1 MKEIPVGEA
10 VKRRREELGLTQ
22 EQVCLGI
29 CDSCTM
35 SRLENHRQMPSHR
48 TLVAILQRL
57 GMPEDRYY
65 ALLSDREVE
74 LERMENEIVRSDV
87 RFERAAGEDRSALR
101 EEALK
106 TLAELER
113 LAGPEDRLARQLVLS
128 SQVLLGG
135 PEGRWP
141 LDQSI
146 PVLLEA
152 IRLTAPRFDPEDPGR
167 GPYTDR
173 EMQIINQMAQEY
185 IFAGKY
191 AEAAGLLDQLLRYA
205 QGHLRDIP
213 PVRARIPLICHN
225 YAIALAYLQRYEDAL
240 KIAELGREVCV
251 VSVSCQHLPGL
262 LAILAECRHHLGND
276 EESERLFRQAYY
288 LYKALENESD
298 LACLIEDAKKCLGID
313 LR

>member
-1 MKEIPVGEA
+1 MKEIPIGEA
-10 VKRRREELGLTQ
+10 VKRKREELGLTQ

-29 CDSCTM
+29 CDICTM

-74 LERMENEIVRSDV
+74 LERMENEIVRSAV
-87 RFERAAGEDRSALR
+87 RFERATGEDRSALR

-106 TLAELER
+106 MLAELER
-113 LAGPEDRLARQLVLS
+113 LAGPEDRLARQLVLRS
-128 SQVLLGG
+128 RVLLGK

-141 LDQSI
+141 LEQSV
-146 PVLLEA
+146 PMLLEA
-152 IRLTAPRFDPEDPGR
+152 IRLTAPRFDPEDLGR

-173 EMQIINQMAQEY
+173 EMKIVNQMAQEY
-185 IFAGKY
+185 IFAGEY

-225 YAIALAYLQRYEDAL
+225 YAIALAYLQRYEDARN
-240 KIAELGREVCV
+240 IAEIGREICV
-251 VSVSCQHLPGL
+251 NSRYTNFLPDL
-262 LAILAECRHHLGND
+262 LATIAECSHFLGDD
-276 EESERLFRQAYY
+276 EKSLTNYRQAYY
-288 LYKALENESD
+288 IYEALENT
-298 LACLIEDAKKCLGID
+298 ID
-313 LR
+313 KEIVRDEAQKYLHVELS

>member
-87 RFERAAGEDRSALR
+87 RFERATGEDRSALR

-240 KIAELGREVCV
+240 KIAELGREV
-251 VSVSCQHLPGL
+251 SITSLSCHQLPAL
-262 LAILAECRHHLGND
+262 LAIMAECRHFLGD
-276 EESERLFRQAYY
+276 DQESEQLFRQAYY
-288 LYKALENESD
+288 LYAAIGNEHNREH
-298 LACLIEDAKKCLGID
+298 LIRDAKKCLDID
-313 LR
+313 LP